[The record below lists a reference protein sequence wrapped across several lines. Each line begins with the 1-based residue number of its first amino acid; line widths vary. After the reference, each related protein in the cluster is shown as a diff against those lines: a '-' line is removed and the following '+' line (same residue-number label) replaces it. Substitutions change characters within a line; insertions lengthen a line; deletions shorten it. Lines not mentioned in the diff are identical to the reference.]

1 MRTRIALVVAVPV
14 AVITVSCF
22 TQTASAHSAP
32 TTTTARTVPT
42 TAQDHAHR
50 HAVTFGLPFDS
61 GAAVLVPRSS
71 PIKPLTSRRL
81 RTVPR
86 STTHTSKAPA
96 KPTGS
101 AQPPTAPAKVVP
113 ATPTT
118 MLTPTTLAP
127 SPIAPTATAAATIVP
142 TTTATT
148 APAPAS
154 PTTTG
159 PVDTVT
165 PEERAEWEQVA
176 LCEEGGDWQYDG
188 GSYSGGLG
196 ISRANWDAY
205 GGLEYAPDGAAATE
219 DQQIMVAERIQ
230 FDPPDRDGCSG
241 W

>member
-1 MRTRIALVVAVPV
+1 
-14 AVITVSCF
+14 
-22 TQTASAHSAP
+22 
-32 TTTTARTVPT
+32 
-42 TAQDHAHR
+42 
-50 HAVTFGLPFDS
+50 
-61 GAAVLVPRSS
+61 
-71 PIKPLTSRRL
+71 
-81 RTVPR
+81 
-86 STTHTSKAPA
+86 
-96 KPTGS
+96 
-101 AQPPTAPAKVVP
+101 
-113 ATPTT
+113 